1 MKFRC
6 AKKKHQVFPLSE
18 KVKVLDIEKKKYTK
32 TYDQN
37 DFSTCEIVEEEKEVC
52 AGCAIIPQN
61 VEFIATEHD
70 KCTFISI
77 LL

>member
-32 TYDQN
+32 TYD
-37 DFSTCEIVEEEKEVC
+37 
-52 AGCAIIPQN
+52 
-61 VEFIATEHD
+61 
-70 KCTFISI
+70 
-77 LL
+77 